1 MDFRQ
6 GIALALIVVLII
18 NLVLLGMGKISEITF
33 WLTVAAIAISTLAYK
48 KKYKAVS

>member
-6 GIALALIVVLII
+6 LIAIALIVVLII

-33 WLTVAAIAISTLAYK
+33 WLTIGGIAVSTMAYK